1 MMKKREK
8 KKKKNREK
16 LRPHGKLNEQKE

>member
-1 MMKKREK
+1 MMKKRE